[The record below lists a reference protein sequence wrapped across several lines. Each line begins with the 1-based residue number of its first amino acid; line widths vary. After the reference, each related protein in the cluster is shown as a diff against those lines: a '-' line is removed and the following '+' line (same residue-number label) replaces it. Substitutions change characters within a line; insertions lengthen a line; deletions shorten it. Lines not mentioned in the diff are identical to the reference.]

1 MDRRRATLGAAVVGV
16 VAGAVALAFVATP
29 AGAGQSPTLPSTTP
43 DALVASVLTSSV
55 PAMAGTVEI
64 DNNLGLPTV
73 PGMNLPQQLT
83 SGTSDIRVWTDGHQ
97 RTRISIPA
105 PASEQTIVDNGTTL
119 YEWDSAN
126 RTVVEHPIHP
136 DNKTS
141 KTGKTGQ
148 TSRPSTPDMQQEA
161 NPTTAARDLIAAV
174 RNTSTVSVDGTDLV
188 ANRPAYDLVL
198 TPKPSQRTLLRE
210 VRIAVDAQTHIPL
223 RLTVLADN
231 TDTPALQI
239 GFSSLSMGP
248 QDPSLFQFTVPAGA
262 TVTNGDKAVNRPM
275 KMATMASPKVVGTGW
290 DTVIVASMP
299 TRANNSS
306 GPSPLDLVQQFGKP
320 VSGTW
325 GSGWVVSAS
334 VGNALITSDG
344 RIAVGFVP
352 EQVLFQALES
362 K

>member
-73 PGMNLPQQLT
+73 PGMDLPRQLT
-83 SGTSDIRVWTDGHQ
+83 NGTSDIRVWADGHQ

-119 YEWDSAN
+119 YEWDSAS
-126 RTVVEHPIHP
+126 RTVVEHPLHA
-136 DNKTS
+136 DNKASKPS
-141 KTGKTGQ
+141 KTA
-148 TSRPSTPDMQQEA
+148 RPSTPDMQQEA
-161 NPTTAARDLIAAV
+161 NPTTAARDLISAV

-262 TVTNGDKAVNRPM
+262 TVTNGDKAVNRSM
-275 KMATMASPKVVGTGW
+275 EMANATSPKVVGSGW
-290 DTVIVASMP
+290 DTVIVASVP
-299 TRANNSS
+299 TRGDNSTGS
-306 GPSPLDLVQQFGKP
+306 SPLGLVQQFGKP

-325 GSGWVVSAS
+325 GSGWLVSAS